1 MSDISVVVQGAIDS
15 KNTSKCLKSIR
26 KYLPEAEIILSTWE
40 GSNVEGLDF
49 DVLIENQDPGSYK
62 HDFAVYNASRSMNN
76 FNRQLISTK
85 KGVLK
90 SNRKY
95 CLKLRSDLILKS
107 SNFLKFWNK
116 FEIQNDKFILFK
128 HRVLCSSLFSRE
140 YSCQCGS
147 GFPTIFHP
155 SDFWFFGLTDDLKDY
170 FIDCPLQSEKEASN
184 WEFKYPNRC
193 PYTTPLWRFSPEQFF
208 CVNWVKKYYPNL
220 QFADWSDWNSKNI
233 ELSNNVLYNNFIF
246 LEYEQSGIYSTKYS
260 NLEINNTIQGLITYQ
275 YFQKQYKNYCDISY
289 KSSPKKKGYKDKL
302 KGHFKRLISPFY
314 NIKSWISEVFSVL
327 YYTFIVLF
335 TGWRDND

>member
-1 MSDISVVVQGAIDS
+1 M
-15 KNTSKCLKSIR
+15 
-26 KYLPEAEIILSTWE
+26 
-40 GSNVEGLDF
+40 
-49 DVLIENQDPGSYK
+49 
-62 HDFAVYNASRSMNN
+62 
-76 FNRQLISTK
+76 
-85 KGVLK
+85 
-90 SNRKY
+90 
-95 CLKLRSDLILKS
+95 
-107 SNFLKFWNK
+107 
-116 FEIQNDKFILFK
+116 
-128 HRVLCSSLFSRE
+128 
-140 YSCQCGS
+140 
-147 GFPTIFHP
+147 
-155 SDFWFFGLTDDLKDY
+155 
-170 FIDCPLQSEKEASN
+170 
-184 WEFKYPNRC
+184 
-193 PYTTPLWRFSPEQFF
+193 
-208 CVNWVKKYYPNL
+208 